1 MIGRIISHYRILEK
15 LGQGGMGV
23 VYKAEHTKL
32 RKIVALKFLRPDLL
46 EKPDRRARF
55 VREARAAAS
64 LDHTNICPV
73 YDFDEVDGQAFMA
86 MAYVEGSSLR
96 ELIGAGPLPLTEA
109 LQITDE
115 VAAGLAEAHA
125 RGLIHR
131 DIKPSNIKI
140 TPDGQAKILD
150 FGLVQFPEAT
160 QITDSGHA
168 VGTTSYMS
176 PEQATGKEVD
186 RRTDIWSLGVILY
199 EMVTGQRPFQA
210 ETDLGITYAVV
221 HEDPQSVRTQRPEA
235 PAELIWIVNKM
246 LAKDPG
252 DRYQDLTDLRHD
264 LRILLA
270 QSEQRPRPGWPSWV
284 LENRGRLLLVAFALL
299 AMAAAV
305 TFYGLRTRQA
315 ASESGPSFGRPVQ
328 VTSEETWEGDPC
340 LSPDGGRIA
349 YTALM
354 GGNYDI
360 FVIGV
365 GGGRALRLTQDP
377 AADRDPT
384 WLPDGSGVLFTSLRD
399 GQRSIW
405 QVAQMGGG
413 LSLLA
418 PNASDPAVSP
428 DGNWLAFSRA
438 DSSGQGRIFTA
449 PFSDPAA
456 AKQLTWKQ
464 DGPGAHRYPVWSPD
478 QQRIC
483 YTTDHSLWVVAVAGG
498 SSAELTTG
506 GYDDDYPVWSSSGRF
521 VYFNSRRENT
531 LALWRI
537 GVENGQLERLT
548 YGSGPETHPSL
559 DASGARLTYST
570 ATDRM
575 DEDVFIVHRGKQSAA
590 FLAGE
595 EHDNSQPTIQ
605 ADGTL
610 LAFVS
615 DRREGKRSIWTQHL
629 REGQLLG
636 EPRQLTDQDG
646 NACHPN
652 ISRDGC
658 WIAYY
663 LVSGSQRDIW
673 IVSTE
678 GGPPRQ
684 ITDDTA
690 TDLHPAWSPTGREL
704 AFASDR
710 DGNYGV
716 WVVAVKEGN
725 PLDEPHRVSP
735 PDLPAMFPVWSPAG
749 DRIAFIG
756 HREGVNAIFIIP
768 LDGSQPAQH
777 LHSVVEPNRLR
788 WPGEKEELWTS
799 GFDEN
804 GIVTLRVLPVTGGPP
819 RALDPTVVFGA
830 SMEYGLFDTSD
841 DGSLVVFSRPK
852 QRGNI
857 WVLVADSQ
865 DSAQ

>member
-23 VYKAEHTKL
+23 VYKAEHLKL

-73 YDFDEVDGQAFMA
+73 YDFDEVEGQAFMA

-96 ELIGAGPLPLTEA
+96 ERIEAGPLPLQEA
-109 LQITDE
+109 LQIADE
-115 VAAGLAEAHA
+115 VAAGLAEAHGQ
-125 RGLIHR
+125 GLIHR

-140 TPDGQAKILD
+140 TADGQAKILD

-160 QITDSGHA
+160 QITDSGHT

-186 RRTDIWSLGVILY
+186 RRTDIWSLGVVLY

-221 HEDPQSVRTQRPEA
+221 HEDPRSVRTQRPEA
-235 PAELIWIVNKM
+235 PAELVWIINKM

-252 DRYQDLTDLRHD
+252 ERYQDLAELRHD
-264 LRILLA
+264 LHILLA
-270 QSEQRPRPGWPSWV
+270 QSEQHPRRGWPSWV
-284 LENRGRLLLVAFALL
+284 LENRGRLLLVAFAFL
-299 AMAAAV
+299 AMAAAI
-305 TFYGLRTRQA
+305 FYIALGPRPTG
-315 ASESGPSFGRPVQ
+315 SENGPSFGRPVQ
-328 VTSEETWEGDPC
+328 VTSEEAWEGDPC
-340 LSPDGGRIA
+340 LSPDGSRVV
-349 YTALM
+349 YSALVA
-354 GGNYDI
+354 GNYDI
-360 FVIGV
+360 FVSGV
-365 GGGRALRLTQDP
+365 GGGRVLRLTQDP

-405 QVAQMGGG
+405 QVDQMGGG
-413 LSLLA
+413 LSLLV

-428 DGNWLAFSRA
+428 HGDWLAFSRA
-438 DSSGQGRIFTA
+438 DSSGQGRIFIA
-449 PFSDPAA
+449 PMTDHQAVR
-456 AKQLTWKQ
+456 QLTWKK
-464 DGPGAHRYPVWSPD
+464 DGPGAHRYPAWSPD

-483 YTTDHSLWVVAVAGG
+483 YTTDHNLWVVAVADGG
-498 SSAELTTG
+498 STVLTAG
-506 GYDDDYPVWSSSGRF
+506 GYDDDYPVWSPSGRY

-531 LALWRI
+531 LALWRVDV
-537 GVENGQLERLT
+537 GDGQLERLT

-570 ATDRM
+570 ATGRM
-575 DEDVFIVHRGKQSAA
+575 DEDVFIVNRGKQTTA
-590 FLAGE
+590 FLSGE
-595 EHDNSQPTIQ
+595 EHDNSQPAIQ
-605 ADGTL
+605 ADGSL

-615 DRREGKRSIWTQHL
+615 DRRAGKRSIWTQQL
-629 REGQLLG
+629 REGQPFG
-636 EPRQLTDQDG
+636 EPQQLTDQDG

-652 ISRDGC
+652 ISRDGR

-673 IVSTE
+673 IVSTQ

-684 ITDDTA
+684 ISDHTA

-710 DGNYGV
+710 EGNYGI
-716 WVVAVKEGN
+716 WVVGVEEGKRG
-725 PLDEPHRVSP
+725 DEPRRITP
-735 PDLPAMFPVWSPAG
+735 PEMPAMFPVWSPAG

-756 HREGVNAIFIIP
+756 HREGVNEIYIVP
-768 LDGSQPAQH
+768 VDGSQPARQ
-777 LHSVVEPNRLR
+777 LNSEVEPNRLR
-788 WPGEKEELWTS
+788 WRGEGDELWVS
-799 GFDEN
+799 GFEKN
-804 GIVTLRVLPVTGGPP
+804 GIVSLRIVPLDGSPT
-819 RALDPTVVFGA
+819 RALVPPVVFGE

-865 DSAQ
+865 